1 MSKFVGRTIAALVGF
16 VGVAFAGTALAQ
28 GYPAKPI
35 RVIVPFAAAGGVDL
49 GTRAITEK
57 MSEILK
63 QPMIIDNRGG
73 GATVIA
79 TDLAARAPA
88 DGYTVFIAPTTMV
101 INPAIRSKL
110 PYNWET
116 DFVPVSMM
124 MTLPFVVCASRD
136 FPANNMKELAQL
148 AKAQPDSIS
157 FGSGGAGTVAHFAGE
172 LFAQR
177 SGVTMI
183 HAAYKGEGPALGD
196 AMGGQIS
203 VMFSTLVSASG
214 HLKQGRMKALAV
226 TSRKRSSLL
235 PDIPTAAEQ
244 GYADYDV
251 FSWGALVVPKG
262 TPPAIVEK
270 LNAAANEA
278 MKSKSVQ
285 DRLMAL
291 GAEPGGGS
299 AADLDKFMKGEAAK
313 WAEVVRKAK
322 IVIE

>member
-1 MSKFVGRTIAALVGF
+1 MSKLAGHAMAALIGF
-16 VGVAFAGTALAQ
+16 ACAGSALAQ
-28 GYPAKPI
+28 SYPAKPI

-79 TDLAARAPA
+79 SDLAAKAPA
-88 DGYTVFIAPTTMV
+88 DGYTVLIAPTTMV
-101 INPAIRSKL
+101 INPSIRSKL
-110 PYNWET
+110 PYDWEA

-148 AKAQPDSIS
+148 ARDKPDSVS

-177 SGVTMI
+177 SGVSMI

-214 HLKQGRMKALAV
+214 HLKQGRMKSQPIMRVMAF
-226 TSRKRSSLL
+226 SL
-235 PDIPTAAEQ
+235 
-244 GYADYDV
+244 
-251 FSWGALVVPKG
+251 PK
-262 TPPAIVEK
+262 
-270 LNAAANEA
+270 L
-278 MKSKSVQ
+278 
-285 DRLMAL
+285 
-291 GAEPGGGS
+291 S
-299 AADLDKFMKGEAAK
+299 AARAPSSPGYPFSSTSFM
-313 WAEVVRKAK
+313 
-322 IVIE
+322 I